1 MNVNAALE
9 TRIFLFFYDMVFTL
23 DNVFSIV
30 RNSTFDIDHVSR
42 ETVMNS
48 LCANL
53 NEQWETPHEILA
65 KQMDNYGFEYRIICS
80 HCGEYYIWNETCNH
94 T

>member
-9 TRIFLFFYDMVFTL
+9 TRIFLFFYGMVFTL

-42 ETVMNS
+42 EIVMNS

-65 KQMDNYGFEYRIICS
+65 KQMDLSTELFLTAGNITFGMKLVTTLECV
-80 HCGEYYIWNETCNH
+80 
-94 T
+94 